1 MVLESF
7 PQFMIS
13 LFIMRALQL
22 KETLNIFSCA
32 ISGVSVLY
40 GLGDFLAL
48 WANDQDPDYP
58 FSKTMWGVLSIF
70 IDTVLRCFTISY
82 WMTINKAYVAL
93 VPFVYTILFVVILN
107 SKESGYYQRMVW
119 YGSNIAGS
127 ALVSMPS
134 FVCSSLEP
142 YTELDY
148 RIRPISKS
156 IFALIFIAFSI
167 AYGFSAAPK
176 VFTNNLIDTNLGFQP
191 SNCTNLC
198 QRINQTKEEFETM
211 TDFCNNLW
219 EKIPSQSFTHQTIC
233 IVLGTLF
240 MLSILEGLLESYFG
254 WMPYQRLYEG
264 TKFGPGHI
272 NNNTADNEA
281 GNECLDEN
289 SESKV
294 ETTACLSA

>member
-1 MVLESF
+1 MLHNCFSSLINILLVYRIKSLEMVLESF
-7 PQFMIS
+7 PQLLIS
-13 LFIMRALQL
+13 LFIIRALQL

-107 SKESGYYQRMVW
+107 GKESGYYKRMVW

-156 IFALIFIAFSI
+156 IFAAIFIAFSI
-167 AYGFSAAPK
+167 FFGLTAAPK
-176 VFTNNLIDTNLGFQP
+176 VFANDITVSNQTIVFQP

-198 QRINQTKEEFETM
+198 QRFNQTEQDFEAM
-211 TDFCNNLW
+211 TDYCNDLW
-219 EKIPSQSFTHQTIC
+219 EHIPSESFTHQTIC
-233 IVLGTLF
+233 IVLATLF
-240 MLSILEGLLESYFG
+240 VLSTLEGTVYKLG
-254 WMPYQRLYEG
+254 Q
-264 TKFGPGHI
+264 
-272 NNNTADNEA
+272 
-281 GNECLDEN
+281 
-289 SESKV
+289 
-294 ETTACLSA
+294 